1 MVVEPGEKEVEV
13 MSEARSEVVARLR
26 ELEFGA
32 GSHENLS
39 MLAHAIT
46 PRAYGWNAATCE
58 QVRDELVEM
67 LDGSSSSDA
76 LVRALEAECDALRAV
91 VELDTK
97 MIEKLRLGAV

>member
-1 MVVEPGEKEVEV
+1 
-13 MSEARSEVVARLR
+13 MSDTRSEVVARLK

-39 MLAHAIT
+39 MLAHAII
-46 PRAYGWNAATCE
+46 PRTYGWNAATCE
-58 QVRDELVEM
+58 QVRDTLVDL
-67 LDGSSSSDA
+67 LDGPCSSDA